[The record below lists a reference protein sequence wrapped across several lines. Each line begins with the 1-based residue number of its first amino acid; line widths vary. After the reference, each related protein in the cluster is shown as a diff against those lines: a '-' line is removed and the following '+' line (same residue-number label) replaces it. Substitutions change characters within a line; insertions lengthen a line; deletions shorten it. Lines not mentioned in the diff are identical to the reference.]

1 MASVRST
8 RFRLSSVVLVGGL
21 MCAAVGCGGNSGAS
35 VSAPAPSSPSSSF
48 SSFAESWEE
57 PAAYAYTLTSS
68 EGERSLIGTFR
79 VTVRDGKV
87 TKAVGL
93 DESGRAAVQRAP
105 EEVPTIGGLL
115 DRLARAHKEGA
126 DTAEAAYAP
135 DGHPERIT
143 LDPLKDTID
152 DEESYVISDY
162 EPAGNKKATTGA
174 SGASGASATQ
184 P

>member
-1 MASVRST
+1 MASVRL
-8 RFRLSSVVLVGGL
+8 LSSVVLVGGL
-21 MCAAVGCGGNSGAS
+21 VCAAVGCGGDSGAS

-48 SSFAESWEE
+48 SSFADSWDE

-93 DESGRAAVQRAP
+93 DESGRGAVQRAP

-115 DRLARAHKEGA
+115 DRLARAHQDGA

-143 LDPLKDTID
+143 LDPLKNAVD

-162 EPAGNKKATTGA
+162 EPGVG
-174 SGASGASATQ
+174 